1 MLGCYVG
8 MTSSPA
14 TYVLSDKVQSAV
26 VGKGIISQPS
36 AYPSLGYDKLLP
48 KEGKEEGLYVGQDA
62 NEGKES
68 GDGRENGLNL
78 TATGDQES
86 KTDEEVEAGLYL
98 ATVKKQETFYSPLGE
113 PDLRDLPSF
122 AHQISQGMVCKS
134 YCKYVLQLQLYN
146 FFANSQFRQEYLSS
160 LGVLHRDLAC
170 RNILVDDRKLL
181 KISDFGLSRDTLEY
195 VSSRK
200 DKLPLR
206 WMAPETVID
215 NVCTDK
221 SDV

>member
-26 VGKGIISQPS
+26 VGKGIISQS
-36 AYPSLGYDKLLP
+36 SGYPSLGYDKLRP
-48 KEGKEEGLYVGQDA
+48 KEGEEEGLYVGQDA

-68 GDGRENGLNL
+68 GDDRENGLNL

-146 FFANSQFRQEYLSS
+146 FLLTLNSVRNTFPPWVSS
-160 LGVLHRDLAC
+160 TGTWPAATSWWMRGSC
-170 RNILVDDRKLL
+170 SRYQILV
-181 KISDFGLSRDTLEY
+181 SHETHSSTCPPSRT
-195 VSSRK
+195 R
-200 DKLPLR
+200 
-206 WMAPETVID
+206 
-215 NVCTDK
+215 CH
-221 SDV
+221 